1 MRFTLRVPQEEN
13 RVKHPKMGY
22 NTDLKRMYQA
32 VRFGNSRETTPM
44 RRATIPEA
52 VLKARA
58 QGPRPA
64 TGKGE

>member
-44 RRATIPEA
+44 RRA
-52 VLKARA
+52 VLKALA
-58 QGPRPA
+58 QGTRPRPA
-64 TGKGE
+64 AGKGE